1 MFTDFVTACRE
12 EAIKARRTTGVVN
25 DVQKTEQ
32 ILDELPERIAVAA

>member
-12 EAIKARRTTGVVN
+12 EAIKAQRTTGVVIK
-25 DVQKTEQ
+25 VPKTEQ